1 MAFDVYLAILRAVQ
15 SRINQA
21 LRRDDP
27 SWRLQHYCPACTFK
41 VCFQPSLPFY
51 LIILLATW

>member
-15 SRINQA
+15 CRVNQV

-27 SWRLQHYCPACTFK
+27 SWRLRHYCPACTFK
-41 VCFQPSLPFY
+41 ACLQLPY
-51 LIILLATW
+51 HCI

>member
-1 MAFDVYLAILRAVQ
+1 MAFDVYLVILRAVQ
-15 SRINQA
+15 SRVNQA

-41 VCFQPSLPFY
+41 VCFQHPYHS
-51 LIILLATW
+51 I